1 MHKPTNEQQVAID
14 AFGTGNDLV
23 IQAGA
28 GTGKTATLLMMAD
41 TTEKQGQ
48 YVAFNKSI
56 VTEAQSKF
64 PPHVAANT
72 AHSLAFRAVGKKYAH
87 RLNSGRM
94 RSQDIALRLG
104 IDDFEVVVNDKAKPF
119 AKGWMAGHVMRAVTN
134 FCQSA
139 DLEPNERH
147 FPYVPGIDAPDEKGK
162 RTYTNNNYLRRYL
175 MEYLEKAW
183 ADLEDVDGQLPYKH
197 EHYLKSWH
205 RAGPVIP
212 ADFILFDEAQDA
224 NPVLL
229 ACVLAQKNAQKILVG
244 DSEQQIYE
252 FTGAVDALKN
262 TGIENQVYLTQSF
275 RFGSAIAE
283 QANRV
288 LQALDA
294 RLRLRGFDKI
304 DSIID
309 FSSQPDCY
317 LTRTNA
323 SAVHR
328 MLEEIDMGR
337 RPHLMGGGMDV
348 KMFAEGAWNLMQGRA
363 STHHDLACFS
373 TWGEVEEYVEQDVQG
388 DELRLLVRLCND
400 FGPSTIISVLDKM
413 PKEQWADVLISTAHK
428 AKGREWHTVKLSDDF
443 PAPKE
448 EGDVIEPAELRL
460 LYVAVTRASHRL
472 DPYSCP
478 MLMSLPQ
485 YGNGVVHSESVPLT
499 INTVSRQL
507 DAPDAVQVIENHL
520 QEVYMQGVL
529 FSL

>member
-14 AFGTGNDLV
+14 AFGTGEDLV

-41 TTEKQGQ
+41 TTQVRGQ
-48 YVAFNKSI
+48 YVAFNKAI
-56 VTEAQSKF
+56 TVEAERKF
-64 PPHVAANT
+64 PSHVATNT

-119 AKGWMAGHVMRAVTN
+119 AKGWMAGQVMRAITN

-147 FPYVPGIDAPDEKGK
+147 FPYVPGIDAPDDNGK

-175 MEYLEKAW
+175 MEYMEKAW

-224 NPVLL
+224 SPVLL
-229 ACVLAQKNAQKILVG
+229 ACVLAQKNAQIVMVG
-244 DSEQQIYE
+244 DSEQSIYE

-275 RFGSAIAE
+275 RFGPAIAE

-294 RLRLRGFDKI
+294 RLRLKGFDKI
-304 DSIID
+304 DSTID
-309 FSSQPDCY
+309 FASRPDCY

-323 SAVHR
+323 SAVRR

-348 KMFAEGAWNLMQGRA
+348 KMFAEGAWDLMQGRA
-363 STHHDLACFS
+363 SQHHDLACFS
-373 TWGEVEEYVEQDVQG
+373 TWSEVEEYVEQDAQG

-400 FGPSTIISVLDKM
+400 FGPSTIIGALERM

-428 AKGREWHTVKLSDDF
+428 AKGREWYSVKLSDDF

-448 EGDVIEPAELRL
+448 GEITEPAELRL
-460 LYVAVTRASHRL
+460 LYVAVTRASHKL

-478 MLMSLPQ
+478 MLLMLPE
-485 YGNGVVHSESVPLT
+485 YGNGVVYDENILQVA
-499 INTVSRQL
+499 NGVSRRL
-507 DAPDAVQVIENHL
+507 DAPDAVQVIEDHL
-520 QEVYMQGVL
+520 QNVYMQGLL